1 MEPGRM
7 DGGVEQS
14 QTLMHTILKRET
26 ESDIILEAAAL
37 KHSMWEGDLL

>member
-1 MEPGRM
+1 M